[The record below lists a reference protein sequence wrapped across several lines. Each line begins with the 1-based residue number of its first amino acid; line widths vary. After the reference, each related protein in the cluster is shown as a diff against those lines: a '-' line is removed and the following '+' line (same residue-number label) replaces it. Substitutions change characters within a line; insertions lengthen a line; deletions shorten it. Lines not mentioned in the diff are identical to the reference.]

1 MGKTEEKMGK
11 VDGKLVVIAG
21 IDGSGKTIQTELLS
35 ARLLDKGRDVVTMSF
50 PQYGKTFFADMV
62 TRYLHGDFGSSSE
75 VSPYLA
81 SLLYA
86 GDRWEVREQIRTWLK
101 EGRIIVSNRYVADN
115 EAHQGGK
122 IKNQTERKG
131 FLEWL
136 NVLEYEV
143 FGLPKADINI
153 FLHIPVEIAC
163 QLIKK
168 KDKRAYLAGGKKDI
182 HEDNIEHLKQAQEV
196 YLEIASMENDWAI
209 INGVRNGVLLPAE
222 DISDMVWEVIEKIL

>member
-1 MGKTEEKMGK
+1 MGK
-11 VDGKLVVIAG
+11 VGGKLIVIAG
-21 IDGSGKTIQTELLS
+21 IDGSGKTVQTELLS
-35 ARLLDKGRDVVTMSF
+35 ARLLDKGYEVRTTSF

-62 TRYLHGDFGSSSE
+62 ARYLHGDFGSLSE

-86 GDRWEVREQIRTWLK
+86 GDRWQAKEQIKAWLK
-101 EGRIIVSNRYVADN
+101 EGKVVVSNRYTADN

-122 IKNQTERKG
+122 IKDRNERKR

-136 NVLEYEV
+136 NKLEYEV

-153 FLHIPVEIAC
+153 FLHVPIEIAC

-168 KDKRAYLAGGKKDI
+168 KPKREYLTGGKRDI
-182 HEDNIEHLKQAQEV
+182 HEDNTEHLKHAAEV
-196 YLEIASMENDWAI
+196 YLEVATKANNWVVID
-209 INGVRNGVLLPAE
+209 GVRNGALLPAE
-222 DISDMVWEVIEKIL
+222 DISDMVWAVVLPLLERR

>member
-1 MGKTEEKMGK
+1 MGKA
-11 VDGKLVVIAG
+11 DGKFIVIAG
-21 IDGSGKTIQTELLS
+21 IDGSGKTVQTELLA
-35 ARLLDKGRDVVTMSF
+35 ARLLDKGYDVRTTSF

-62 TRYLHGDFGSSSE
+62 TRYLHGDFGSSQE

-86 GDRWEVREQIRTWLK
+86 GDRWQAKEQIKTWLK
-101 EGRIIVSNRYVADN
+101 EGKIVVSNRYVADN

-122 IKNQTERKG
+122 IKNRRERKR

-136 NVLEYEV
+136 NTLEYEI

-153 FLHIPVEIAC
+153 FLHVPTEITC

-168 KDKRAYLAGGKKDI
+168 KHKRDYLSGGKRDI
-182 HEDNIEHLKQAQEV
+182 HEDDIEHLRQAQEV
-196 YLEIASMENDWAI
+196 YFELATEANDWVIIEGARAGAI
-209 INGVRNGVLLPAE
+209 LPAE
-222 DISDMVWEVIEKIL
+222 NISDMVWKAVEKILKP